1 MMLQKKI
8 VISIQTKC
16 EKCRKEAMKV
26 AVTASGVNSV
36 EVQGGDKNQLVVIG
50 EGVDAAAL
58 TKSVRKKIKNA
69 SLEMVQEL

>member
-1 MMLQKKI
+1 MKKKI
-8 VISIQTKC
+8 VINIQTKC
-16 EKCRKEAMKV
+16 EKCRTEAMK
-26 AVTASGVNSV
+26 AVVDVSGVNSV
-36 EVQGGDKNQLVVIG
+36 EVKGGDKNQLVVIG